1 MAVFWVCFLLVIIA
15 GYVIAFTRKG
25 TVASASIGSRRKE
38 FLVPAD
44 IETAFR
50 SISAIRGKLT
60 VDDRDPATKVIVLSS
75 PVSFF
80 TWGFLFPVFLHPEGT
95 GTRVVL
101 GCHSK
106 FFQIGPL
113 VTKAHDECEAA
124 IMSAFALPHARV
136 A

>member
-1 MAVFWVCFLLVIIA
+1 MAAFWVCFLLVIIA

-25 TVASASIGSRRKE
+25 SVASASLGSRRKE
-38 FLVPAD
+38 FVVPAD

-50 SISAIRGKLT
+50 SISSMRGKFT

-75 PVSFF
+75 PVTLF
-80 TWGFLFPVFLHPEGT
+80 TWGFLFPVFLHAEGT
-95 GTRVVL
+95 GTRVVV

-113 VTKAHDECEAA
+113 VTKSHDACEAA
-124 IMSAFALPHARV
+124 IKAEFALPPAYV